1 MQNDIWLAIKHIKQG
16 SKKNVTF
23 AKIEQFTKRNKVE
36 ISTEELNRIIENSV
50 DNVIQMQGKSQ
61 NATCRFSEQA
71 ESEDVLLMSHT
82 QEPSSSSSQNE
93 RVNFT
98 QNGDG
103 EVVHGSTVSES
114 NNNIEQGPMNAVRK
128 DITSLKCFQEP
139 VAKKLSELEEALII
153 FQQINPNSSIGSVGT
168 GDENC
173 NCNDKSDFVLNLLK
187 SRITNL
193 ENEILKIDAII
204 DYLAKQIFAS
214 KSTSHQ

>member
-103 EVVHGSTVSES
+103 EVVHRTRPYERSSKGYNLIKMFSGTCSKETFWAGRGL
-114 NNNIEQGPMNAVRK
+114 NNISTN
-128 DITSLKCFQEP
+128 
-139 VAKKLSELEEALII
+139 
-153 FQQINPNSSIGSVGT
+153 
-168 GDENC
+168 
-173 NCNDKSDFVLNLLK
+173 KS
-187 SRITNL
+187 
-193 ENEILKIDAII
+193 
-204 DYLAKQIFAS
+204 
-214 KSTSHQ
+214 